1 MLRNLSP
8 PVQALLATLFTWF
21 LTALGAASVFLI
33 QSKKVKHQL
42 LSTSLGFAGGVML
55 SASYFSLLAPAAEL
69 GGVVPVCGGF
79 LFGALFINLADYII
93 GEIGE
98 PTTVILASSKSRKE
112 RRKMLLLIAAI
123 TVHNIPEGLAVGV
136 AFGGNSFESA
146 RNLAIAIGLQN
157 FPEGLAVS
165 LPLAASG
172 MGKME
177 AFWYG
182 QLSGMVEPIAGVGGA
197 LAISLFTPLLPWA
210 LAFAAGAMIHVVVRE
225 LVPESSWTHLT
236 GFIIMMALDVGLG

>member
-1 MLRNLSP
+1 MLCRYYFIISDCFPLFP
-8 PVQALLATLFTWF
+8 P
-21 LTALGAASVFLI
+21 
-33 QSKKVKHQL
+33 
-42 LSTSLGFAGGVML
+42 
-55 SASYFSLLAPAAEL
+55 
-69 GGVVPVCGGF
+69 
-79 LFGALFINLADYII
+79 
-93 GEIGE
+93 
-98 PTTVILASSKSRKE
+98 LASSKSRKE

-177 AFWYG
+177 AFWYEIRYIT
-182 QLSGMVEPIAGVGGA
+182 QKS
-197 LAISLFTPLLPWA
+197 IS
-210 LAFAAGAMIHVVVRE
+210 
-225 LVPESSWTHLT
+225 
-236 GFIIMMALDVGLG
+236 